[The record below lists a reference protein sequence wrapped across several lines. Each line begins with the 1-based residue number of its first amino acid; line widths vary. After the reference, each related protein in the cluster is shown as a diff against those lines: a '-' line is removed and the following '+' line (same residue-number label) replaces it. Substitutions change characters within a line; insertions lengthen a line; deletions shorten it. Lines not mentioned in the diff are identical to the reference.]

1 MRYLPLLSTFRITK
15 SSRCLGQVFAIGL
28 LSSTMSLAI
37 GQEDAKPGSA
47 DSQSEDRSSTDEQRD
62 GDSPRGAGRGEG
74 NRPLGGRGIGGERPM
89 GERFRM
95 MQPGG
100 MMISPIVAAL
110 DTDRDGALSAAE
122 IENASK
128 SLLTLDKDGDGKLST
143 EELRPS
149 MPQGATPGGPGGQGP
164 GMMNEEMMARMLK
177 ARDTDGDGKLKGD
190 EIPPQMRE
198 RFGMMDTNG
207 DEALD
212 MDEIKTAAQRMRQR
226 MGQEGGPGRLQQQQN
241 RRDGEAV
248 RPRRPAADQP

>member
-1 MRYLPLLSTFRITK
+1 MRYHPLLSTFRITR

-28 LSSTMSLAI
+28 LSSTMSMVLA
-37 GQEDAKPGSA
+37 QEDSKPGNS
-47 DSQSEDRSSTDEQRD
+47 DSQSESRNSSNEQRD

-74 NRPLGGRGIGGERPM
+74 NRPFGGRGNAGERPM

-100 MMISPIVAAL
+100 MMISPVVAAL
-110 DTDRDGALSAAE
+110 DTDRDGTLSVAE

-128 SLLTLDKDGDGKLST
+128 SLLTLDKDGDGKLSV
-143 EELRPS
+143 EELRPP
-149 MPQGATPGGPGGQGP
+149 MPPGMTPGGPGGQGP

-177 ARDTDGDGKLKGD
+177 ARDTDGDGKLTGD

-198 RFGMMDTNG
+198 RLGMMDTNSDG
-207 DEALD
+207 AID

-226 MGQEGGPGRLQQQQN
+226 MGQEGGPGRLQQLQN

>member
-37 GQEDAKPGSA
+37 AQEDAKPGSA

-128 SLLTLDKDGDGKLST
+128 SLLTLDKDGDGKIS
-143 EELRPS
+143 
-149 MPQGATPGGPGGQGP
+149 
-164 GMMNEEMMARMLK
+164 
-177 ARDTDGDGKLKGD
+177 RDEWDAGYRVFDVNGDGKITKSEFLSVSGYGFVF
-190 EIPPQMRE
+190 ELL
-198 RFGMMDTNG
+198 DTDN
-207 DEALD
+207 D
-212 MDEIKTAAQRMRQR
+212 
-226 MGQEGGPGRLQQQQN
+226 GQITQK
-241 RRDGEAV
+241 
-248 RPRRPAADQP
+248 